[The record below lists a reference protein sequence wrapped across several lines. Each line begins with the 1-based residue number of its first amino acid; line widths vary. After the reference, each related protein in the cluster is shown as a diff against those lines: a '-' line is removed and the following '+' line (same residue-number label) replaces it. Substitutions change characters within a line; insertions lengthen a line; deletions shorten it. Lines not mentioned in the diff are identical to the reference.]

1 MSGNLIGRIFRVVT
15 WGESH
20 GRAVGA
26 VIDGCPPGIELSE
39 EGINKELERRR
50 PRLPFSTSR
59 KESDRV
65 EILSGVF
72 DGKTLGTPISLV
84 VWNRDVD
91 SSPYEP
97 LKDIFRPGHADIT
110 YSKKFGLRDW
120 RGGGRASARET
131 VARVAAGAVAKKVLG
146 EFGVEVFS
154 FTAELGGI
162 SVERLDFDYIPHDPL
177 FSPDPEASGKMLE
190 VLEDAMGKG
199 DTVGGVV
206 EIRVRGLPP
215 GIGDPV
221 FDKLDATLSH
231 ALMSIGS
238 VKGVEFG
245 AGFAVSRMR
254 GSQCNDPIGRSGFLK
269 NDAGGIL
276 GGISTGE
283 ELVIRVAV
291 KPVPSIKVP
300 QRTINE
306 KGEEVEIKVDGR
318 HDISPIPRIN
328 PVCEAMVS
336 IVLADHIL
344 IQRALR
350 GAVWKEEKL

>member
-26 VIDGCPPGIELSE
+26 VIDGCPPGVEISE
-39 EGINKELERRR
+39 EEINRELERRR
-50 PRLPFSTSR
+50 PKLPFSTSR
-59 KESDRV
+59 KEPDKV

-72 DGKTLGTPISLV
+72 DGKTLGTPISLL

-91 SSPYEP
+91 SAPYEP
-97 LKDIFRPGHADIT
+97 LKDVFRPGHADIA
-110 YSKKFGLRDW
+110 YFKKFGLRDW

-131 VARVAAGAVAKKVLG
+131 VARVAAGAVAKKVLKG
-146 EFGVEVFS
+146 FGVEVFS
-154 FTAELGGI
+154 FTVELGGI
-162 SVERLDFDYIPHDPL
+162 AVENIDLGYVHRDPL
-177 FSPDPEASGKMLE
+177 FSPDPEASKKMLK
-190 VLEDAMGKG
+190 VLKDALDKG

-206 EIRVRGLPP
+206 EIRVKGLPP

-231 ALMSIGS
+231 ALMSIGA

-245 AGFAVSRMR
+245 AGFAASRMR
-254 GSQCNDPIGRSGFLK
+254 GSRCNDPIGRKGFLK

-283 ELVIRVAV
+283 ELIIRVAV
-291 KPVPSIKVP
+291 KPVPSIRISQK
-300 QRTINE
+300 TINE
-306 KGEEVEIKVDGR
+306 KGEEVEVVVGGR
-318 HDISPIPRIN
+318 HDASPIPRIN

-336 IVLADHIL
+336 IVLVDHIL
-344 IQRALR
+344 IQKALR
-350 GAVWKEEKL
+350 GLVWEEEKR